1 MIGVKPK
8 EGNQNHDNPVMAIKK
23 VHGSIEDKKG
33 YVPGGYLIGN
43 SNTRKLHAPGCRA
56 IKMMNRTHIVPTDG
70 AHFVPCKWCYAM
82 DSSGTTNLDRFKA
95 DVLGTEVCMDPKIN
109 AIFDKV
115 GCLTCGSK
123 HGIVKMHPD
132 DNGVR
137 LVKEEGKWWI
147 YFECDCGYQTA
158 LWKAQNKLKSMKTI
172 GEI

>member
-1 MIGVKPK
+1 MIAAK
-8 EGNQNHDNPVMAIKK
+8 ETVVGTVEN
-23 VHGSIEDKKG
+23 KKG

-43 SNTRKLHAPGCRA
+43 SNTGKLHSPGCRA
-56 IKMMNRTHIVPTDG
+56 ISMMKNTHKVPTDG
-70 AHFVPCKWCYAM
+70 AHFVPCKWCYAT
-82 DSSGTTNLDRFKA
+82 GNAGYTLDKFKSKE
-95 DVLGTEVCMDPKIN
+95 DVPGTEVSEDPKIN
-109 AIFDKV
+109 DIFYKV

-137 LVKEEGKWWI
+137 LIKKQGKWWI

-158 LWKAQNKLKSMKTI
+158 LWKAQHRLKSMKLM